1 MTTTIF
7 KFDIA
12 TSNAAAELGISVWI
26 DNDCVL
32 QIDHVKQ
39 SQTFSHT
46 LSDEEGEHKL
56 RITMSGKSPDH
67 TQIDEQGNIVQDAM
81 LNISG
86 ISIDNIDVSQ
96 LFYTHARYT
105 HNFNGSQPEI
115 EDQFFGN
122 MGCNGSVNFSF
133 STPIYL
139 WLLEN
144 M

>member
-12 TSNAAAELGISVWI
+12 TSDAAAELGISVWI

-39 SQTFSHT
+39 PQTFSHT
-46 LSDEEGEHKL
+46 LGDEEGEHKL

-67 TQIDEQGNIVQDAM
+67 TQIDAQGNIVQDAM

-105 HNFNGSQPEI
+105 HNFNGSRPEI
-115 EDQFFGN
+115 EDQFFGDL
-122 MGCNGSVNFSF
+122 GCNGSVNFSF